1 MPFLLR
7 PILCQF
13 SFFNGYLKEKKQKK
27 NGLLEGRPTVLSC
40 FRVLLILYQE
50 SRPTQFDEALPIF
63 IKRIIALSL
72 LRVHSGRYRDKRKL
86 KELVYS
92 ANTSGNTHVYIT
104 SHIRI
109 WVGFKPS
116 RSNIDI
122 ISLN

>member
-50 SRPTQFDEALPIF
+50 SR
-63 IKRIIALSL
+63 R
-72 LRVHSGRYRDKRKL
+72 G
-86 KELVYS
+86 S
-92 ANTSGNTHVYIT
+92 ADFYKKNYCTFS
-104 SHIRI
+104 
-109 WVGFKPS
+109 PS
-116 RSNIDI
+116 CS
-122 ISLN
+122 